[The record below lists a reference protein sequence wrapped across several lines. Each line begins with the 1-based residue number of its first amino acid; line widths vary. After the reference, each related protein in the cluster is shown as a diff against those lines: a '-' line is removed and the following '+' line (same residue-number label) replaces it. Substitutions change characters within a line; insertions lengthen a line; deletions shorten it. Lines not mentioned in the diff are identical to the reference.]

1 MATEQPFAEGYYLE
15 TIKGK
20 VGTGHTSKDAVSKN
34 YWYAKPG
41 EEGCMSATLL
51 DIHYEPTGYVEQV
64 EFEEFGDRF
73 EYLKDFQPPKSQAKR
88 EQADKVAARAERH
101 LAKEEF
107 LSAEYEF
114 GNALKMDAENVR
126 ANFGLGKT
134 YLAQGETEKAKEQ
147 FGKLS
152 EVDAMVEPQY
162 KHIFN
167 EFGIKLRQL
176 GMYSE
181 AVTHYERAL
190 RIEDKDEHLWFNLG
204 RAHYEG
210 GNLRQAAAA
219 LRKALEINPD
229 FEEARMFL
237 QGLAAQKS

>member
-1 MATEQPFAEGYYLE
+1 MAPEKTFAEGYYLE
-15 TIKGK
+15 RIKGK
-20 VGTGHTSKDAVSKN
+20 VGTGHTSKDAVTEN

-41 EEGCMSATLL
+41 EEGCMAASLL
-51 DIHYEPTGYVEQV
+51 DINYEATGYVEQV
-64 EFEEFGDRF
+64 ELEEFSIRF
-73 EYLKDFQPPKSQAKR
+73 QYLEGFRPPKSQAKR

-101 LAKEEF
+101 LEKEEF

-134 YLAQGETEKAKEQ
+134 YLAQGETEKAKQQ

-176 GMYSE
+176 GMYSQ
-181 AVTHYERAL
+181 AINHYERAL
-190 RIEDKDEHLWFNLG
+190 RIEQDDEHLWFNLG
-204 RAHYEG
+204 RAHYED
-210 GNLRQAAAA
+210 GNFKQAAAA
-219 LRKALEINPD
+219 LKRSLEINPQ
-229 FEEARMFL
+229 FEEARLFL
-237 QGLAAQKS
+237 QGLAAKKA